1 VQEPVELGDGGQVRH
16 SEPMAV
22 TLRPLSHD
30 DAVVVLAVNEASV
43 HHLAPLDE
51 DEYRWFVDSAA
62 LALGAELDG
71 ELVGFV
77 FVLDPGLSY
86 ASRNYAWF
94 SERYERFAYL
104 DRVAIDERARRR
116 GVGSAIYDAVEAD
129 ASGRGVPLLLEVNV
143 QPRNDASLAFHEAR
157 GFREVGN
164 LAHDGGAKVVRLLA
178 KG

>member
-1 VQEPVELGDGGQVRH
+1 
-16 SEPMAV
+16 MAV
-22 TLRPLSHD
+22 TLRPLSLD
-30 DAVVVLAVNEASV
+30 DAPVVLAVNEASV

-51 DEYRWFVDSAA
+51 DEFRWFVEAAA

-77 FVLDPGLSY
+77 FVLEPGLAY
-86 ASRNYAWF
+86 PSRNYAWF

-129 ASGRGVPLLLEVNV
+129 AAERGVPLLLEVNV

-157 GFREVGN
+157 GFREVGT

>member
-1 VQEPVELGDGGQVRH
+1 MGP
-16 SEPMAV
+16 
-22 TLRPLSHD
+22 TLRPLTPA
-30 DAVVVLAVNEASV
+30 DASVVLAINEASV

-51 DEYRWFVDSAA
+51 DEYRWFLDVAA
-62 LALGAELDG
+62 IAWGAVIEG
-71 ELVGFV
+71 EVVGFV
-77 FVLDPGLSY
+77 FVLDPGVAY